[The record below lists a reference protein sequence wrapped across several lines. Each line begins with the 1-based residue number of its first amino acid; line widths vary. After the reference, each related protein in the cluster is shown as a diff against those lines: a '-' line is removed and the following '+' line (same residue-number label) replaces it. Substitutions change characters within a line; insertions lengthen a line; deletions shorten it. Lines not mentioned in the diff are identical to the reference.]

1 MTSCSIYR
9 RKVFR
14 LDKKAIIFDMDGL
27 MFDTENLTYQAQ
39 DRLAKKLGLPFSKE
53 YYMQTVGVSDKDC
66 LKKYIKDFGDNETTY
81 QFAEGYRTE
90 VYNIV
95 DEEGVPQKKGLTSL
109 LHYLTKKNIVCVLAS
124 SNLRYDVEYFLK
136 NTGLSDYFK
145 DIISGD
151 EVNNAKPDPEIF
163 LKAVQL
169 TELDKDACLIL
180 EDSLAGV
187 RSAYAAG
194 VDVIMVPD
202 LIPPNEETKEKSL
215 ITLDDLEQVK
225 EWLKKNNK

>member
-1 MTSCSIYR
+1 
-9 RKVFR
+9 
-14 LDKKAIIFDMDGL
+14 MDGL

-39 DRLAKKLGLPFSKE
+39 NRLAKKLGIPFSKE

-66 LKKYIKDFGDNETTY
+66 LKKYIKDFGDNEKTY

-95 DEEGVPQKKGLTSL
+95 DEEGVPKKKGLTSL
-109 LHYLTKKNIVCVLAS
+109 LDYLAEENIVCVLAS

-136 NTGLSDYFK
+136 NTGLSHYFK

-151 EVNNAKPDPEIF
+151 EVDHAKPNPEIF

-169 TELDKDACLIL
+169 TKMDKESCLVL

-202 LIPPNEETKEKSL
+202 LIPPNEETTEKSFL
-215 ITLDDLEQVK
+215 ILDDLEQVK